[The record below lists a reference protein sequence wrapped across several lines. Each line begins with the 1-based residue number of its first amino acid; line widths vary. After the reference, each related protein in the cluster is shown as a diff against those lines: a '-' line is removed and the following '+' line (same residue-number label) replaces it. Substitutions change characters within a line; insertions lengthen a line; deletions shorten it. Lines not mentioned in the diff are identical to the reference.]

1 MNDEEKRKKHLEL
14 FDLKWMLTLAG
25 AGCIIVLFYLLIGKL
40 GFILGALIKLI
51 QSAAAIINGV
61 IIAFLLNP
69 LVNKL
74 RVKNRETL
82 EVIFPKADKTRIK
95 KIADVFAVIFAM
107 LFLLLFIAA
116 FLWILIPSLYDS
128 INKFYDNIDTYTDN
142 VTKWGNQLLKDNE
155 KILEL
160 VNRYVVDFES
170 VLKNLFT
177 EKLIPNMD
185 TIVKTLSS
193 GIVGGLKLV
202 LNFVVGIIAAIY
214 VLLSKDKFSAQ
225 SKKAAYAVLG
235 KERGNKFIAA
245 CDYVD
250 GVFGG
255 FISGKIADSLIIGLI
270 CFIFCTIV
278 NMPYAML
285 ISVVVGITN
294 MIPFFGPFIG
304 AIPSSVLVLVDSP
317 KMCLVFVIFI
327 IILQQVDG
335 NIIGPLILGDT
346 TGLSSFWVLFAI
358 MVGGNLFGF
367 VGMLLGVPA
376 FACIYTFVAMLIRDV
391 LKKRGLTNETEFYVS
406 LRGIE
411 ENNKP
416 IKGDKKRFESVSAS
430 KKRARIQKS
439 KEAIEKKAAEALKR
453 TDHTSNLKKD
463 DAEEAVKGEKAS
475 EEKTQKEK
483 TQSKNKNK

>member
-1 MNDEEKRKKHLEL
+1 MNVKAYLAGFDKAEKIARDMAGDEKYHCFLGGEEFLLRIADGEDYEEKKREFEHLKMLSDAGRPVPKCIEL
-14 FDLKWMLTLAG
+14 DKSDDGSQVFTL
-25 AGCIIVLFYLLIGKL
+25 L
-40 GFILGALIKLI
+40 
-51 QSAAAIINGV
+51 SW
-61 IIAFLLNP
+61 
-69 LVNKL
+69 
-74 RVKNRETL
+74 VKGE
-82 EVIFPKADKTRIK
+82 EA
-95 KIADVFAVIFAM
+95 
-107 LFLLLFIAA
+107 
-116 FLWILIPSLYDS
+116 
-128 INKFYDNIDTYTDN
+128 
-142 VTKWGNQLLKDNE
+142 
-155 KILEL
+155 
-160 VNRYVVDFES
+160 
-170 VLKNLFT
+170 

-185 TIVKTLSS
+185 TIVKALSC

-225 SKKAAYAVLG
+225 SKKVAYAALG

-335 NIIGPLILGDT
+335 NIIGTLILGDT

-376 FACIYTFVAMLIRDV
+376 FACIYTFFAMLIRDV
-391 LKKRGLTNETEFYVS
+391 LKKRGLTNETDFYVS
-406 LRGIE
+406 LRGID
-411 ENNKP
+411 ENDQP
-416 IKGDKKRFESVSAS
+416 IKGVKRRFQSVSAN
-430 KKRARIQKS
+430 KKRERIQKR

-453 TDHTSNLKKD
+453 ADHTSTLKKESKEEK
-463 DAEEAVKGEKAS
+463 EEAKEEKEEVKES
-475 EEKTQKEK
+475 EEKAEEKKTEEKK
-483 TQSKNKNK
+483 TQSKNKK